1 MSSEAN
7 VVLEQYRAAV
17 TAAADLESQVFKIFM
32 ALPSLEE
39 KLKFVIDN
47 GFAYLKEDSWYCPHV
62 RTSAGEVSLYDDLY
76 WERRQTYEIDRLYE
90 MIFDDMDGP
99 DIDDLSYDEMLE
111 TCHAQMVNHDSP
123 AAAVLRDML
132 TNGIGTATHD
142 W

>member
-1 MSSEAN
+1 MSSEAH

-17 TAAADLESQVFKIFM
+17 STAADLESQVFKIFM

-47 GFAYLKEDSWYCPHV
+47 GFEFLKEEGWYCPRV

-76 WERRQTYEIDRLYE
+76 WERRETNSLDRIYE
-90 MIFDDMDGP
+90 MIFDDMEGP
-99 DIDDLSYDEMLE
+99 DVDDMSYDEMLVA
-111 TCHAQMVNHDSP
+111 CHAQMVNHDSP
-123 AAAVLRDML
+123 AAAILRDML
-132 TNGIGTATHD
+132 TQGIGYATHD